1 VSKPIRLRINGSLV
15 EAIPNQSL
23 VDAALLAGLVIPHDC
38 SSGQC
43 ETCRVKVISGSIDPR
58 GTADGDTVL
67 ACQAHVI
74 GDAEIVFEE
83 IPTVVK
89 RVGQVSRIDHLSS
102 TVVQVKVALTARL
115 PYLPGQYVNLA
126 FSGFPERAYS
136 ITHALDASADELELV
151 FHIRR
156 FVDGVV
162 SAELGG
168 KIRPGRSVTLRG
180 PFGHA
185 YLRSGHNK
193 LIFVSGGTGFAPIWS
208 MALAS
213 CLSNP
218 LRPMSLVVGVSDAS
232 RLYMREAL
240 DWLRARGITD
250 IATTAHS
257 GSAAGVLIGQ
267 PIDFLPA
274 LAGTEYLYAAGNPA
288 MVAAVKSRG
297 QLLKA
302 RCFADP
308 FNPSVQKP
316 RLLRRL
322 SRFLQPRTR
331 SLSTARLKKKTAWAR
346 P

>member
-1 VSKPIRLRINGSLV
+1 M
-15 EAIPNQSL
+15 PNQSL

-43 ETCRVKVISGSIDPR
+43 ETCRVRVVSGSVDPK
-58 GTADGDTVL
+58 GSADGDTVL

-74 GDAEIVFEE
+74 DDAEIVFEE
-83 IPTVVK
+83 IPSVVK
-89 RVGQVSRIDHLSS
+89 RVGQVSRIDHPSS
-102 TVVQVKVALTARL
+102 TVVQVKIALTSRL

-126 FSGFPERAYS
+126 FAGLPERAYS

-162 SAELGG
+162 SSELGR

-185 YLRSGHNK
+185 YLRSGYNK
-193 LIFVSGGTGFAPIWS
+193 LIFVSSGTGFAPIWS

-218 LRPMSLVVGVSDAS
+218 RRPMSLIVGVSDAS

-240 DWLRARGITD
+240 DWLRARGITN
-250 IATTAHS
+250 ITTTAHS
-257 GSAAGVLIGQ
+257 GSAAGVLAGG
-267 PIDFLPA
+267 PLDFLPE
-274 LAGTEYLYAAGNPA
+274 LTGTEDLYAAGNPA
-288 MVAAVKSRG
+288 MVAELKSRG
-297 QLLKA
+297 QLSGA

-316 RLLRRL
+316 PLLQRL
-322 SRFLQPRTR
+322 SRLLQPKAL
-331 SLSTARLKKKTAWAR
+331 SSSTAQLKKKTA
-346 P
+346 